1 MTIKIELKNWKH
13 YFLTLIFQ
21 VEKNIQRTGFEKINT
36 TFLEYNFPLP
46 LESISFEMSIKI
58 MIWKH
63 RRQHQKINGFIT
75 THINAQI
82 IEISWILLTD
92 KKPSSFRNSVFFL
105 VRAYLLKWLMPLKRV
120 NKIDFYCSLN
130 VMKWF

>member
-1 MTIKIELKNWKH
+1 MISLRTFHILHFNYDNKNWTQK
-13 YFLTLIFQ
+13 LNTLFSNAHISSR
-21 VEKNIQRTGFEKINT
+21 EKTKELVLKKINT

-92 KKPSSFRNSVFFL
+92 KKPSSFRNSVFFGAC
-105 VRAYLLKWLMPLKRV
+105 VSAQMINAPQTRK
-120 NKIDFYCSLN
+120 
-130 VMKWF
+130 